1 MGAKTFGHTLATPPY
16 MSDPSIHV
24 MPCTCIVDIAYI
36 RIDPSPFPSL
46 HGVSNFL
53 QIIRSR
59 YEPPKFKSSDKITQ
73 GPSMSFAPIQTKD
86 EPEFQLKHL
95 EEDLVRLFNAGK
107 PLIESPSSIRTLF
120 KFKQSISPDV
130 TVPDE

>member
-1 MGAKTFGHTLATPPY
+1 MTLPL
-16 MSDPSIHV
+16 I
-24 MPCTCIVDIAYI
+24 
-36 RIDPSPFPSL
+36 PSL
-46 HGVSNFL
+46 HGVSSFL

-59 YEPPKFKSSDKITQ
+59 YEPPKFKSSDKIT
-73 GPSMSFAPIQTKD
+73 PRVSFSPKD
-86 EPEFQLKHL
+86 EPEFKLKHL

-107 PLIESPSSIRTLF
+107 SLIESPSSIRTLF

>member
-1 MGAKTFGHTLATPPY
+1 
-16 MSDPSIHV
+16 
-24 MPCTCIVDIAYI
+24 
-36 RIDPSPFPSL
+36 
-46 HGVSNFL
+46 
-53 QIIRSR
+53 
-59 YEPPKFKSSDKITQ
+59 
-73 GPSMSFAPIQTKD
+73 MSFAPIQTKD